1 MQKNKMFVGIYTCMT
16 YIRVYIT
23 RIHAYRVGLH
33 LVTPSELPVICQ
45 MESSSLFKS
54 GNKAHK
60 HKQETYRQTDRQ
72 YK

>member
-1 MQKNKMFVGIYTCMT
+1 MLPYSSKNAADTI
-16 YIRVYIT
+16 II
-23 RIHAYRVGLH
+23 I
-33 LVTPSELPVICQ
+33 
-45 MESSSLFKS
+45 LFTS